1 MLSVKPDRPVDPLTL
16 AVLRAIA
23 GITRELGLPY
33 FVAGAM
39 ARDIVLTNV
48 FGIDT
53 GRATQDVDLA
63 VAVENWD
70 QFKIVKE
77 KLIASGQFNAAE
89 KAMHRL
95 YYRANG
101 GNTGYPL
108 DILPFRGVEQP
119 PSIIAWPPDMKVI
132 MNVIGYEDGHT
143 GYSREPRRWRRAD
156 RRRHCGEGVGGR
168 LYPALLL
175 DRHAGDEPAALQER
189 AVRSDQG
196 LRADHAARDHADTGG
211 RDQQAPCRHP
221 QGTRRCRQSGAGKD
235 HVRVGRPR
243 LGVASVGRDIQD
255 SGRQLVQGIRSLY
268 TQRIRKIWQG
278 DQSDRRAR
286 RIMDSVAV

>member
-77 KLIASGQFNAAE
+77 KLIASGQFNPAE

-95 YYRANG
+95 FYRAKG
-101 GNTGYPL
+101 GSTGYPL
-108 DILPFRGVEQP
+108 DILPFRGVEQSP
-119 PSIIAWPPDMKVI
+119 NIIAWPPDMKVI
-132 MNVIGYEDGHT
+132 MNVIGYEDALAAAVAVMVERDLTVPIASLPG
-143 GYSREPRRWRRAD
+143 
-156 RRRHCGEGVGGR
+156 
-168 LYPALLL
+168 LALLKL
-175 DRHAGDEPAALQER
+175 FAWDDRHAETPKDAQDLVMLLRGYHMAGNQDRLYGAELSVLEAVDYDFDTASPRLLGIDVRRIASTAALEQVT
-189 AVRSDQG
+189 A
-196 LRADHAARDHADTGG
+196 LL
-211 RDQQAPCRHP
+211 
-221 QGTRRCRQSGAGKD
+221 KD
-235 HVRVGRPR
+235 
-243 LGVASVGRDIQD
+243 S
-255 SGRQLVQGIRSLY
+255 
-268 TQRIRKIWQG
+268 
-278 DQSDRRAR
+278 AR
-286 RIMDSVAV
+286 RDRLITHMAIEFRSADDRIAEAEKLLEQFEIGLTV

>member
-1 MLSVKPDRPVDPLTL
+1 MLSVKSDRPVDPLTL

-77 KLIASGQFNAAE
+77 KLIASGQFNPAE

-95 YYRANG
+95 YYRAKG

-132 MNVIGYEDGHT
+132 MNVIGYED
-143 GYSREPRRWRRAD
+143 
-156 RRRHCGEGVGGR
+156 
-168 LYPALLL
+168 AL
-175 DRHAGDEPAALQER
+175 AA
-189 AVRSDQG
+189 AVALEQAIA
-196 LRADHAARDHADTGG
+196 LR
-211 RDQQAPCRHP
+211 
-221 QGTRRCRQSGAGKD
+221 KD
-235 HVRVGRPR
+235 
-243 LGVASVGRDIQD
+243 S
-255 SGRQLVQGIRSLY
+255 
-268 TQRIRKIWQG
+268 
-278 DQSDRRAR
+278 AR
-286 RIMDSVAV
+286 RDRLITHMAIELRSADDRIAEAEKLLEQFEIGLAV

>member
-23 GITRELGLPY
+23 GTTRELGLPY

-53 GRATQDVDLA
+53 GRATQDVDIA

-77 KLIASGQFNAAE
+77 KLIASEQFNPAE

-95 YYRANG
+95 YYRAKG
-101 GNTGYPL
+101 GNTSYPL

-119 PSIIAWPPDMKVI
+119 PNILVWPPEMKVI
-132 MNVIGYEDGHT
+132 MNVIGYEDVLAAAVAV
-143 GYSREPRRWRRAD
+143 SVEPDLTVPIASLP
-156 RRRHCGEGVGGR
+156 G
-168 LYPALLL
+168 LALLKL
-175 DRHAGDEPAALQER
+175 FAWDDRHAETPKDAQDLVILLSRYHMAGNQDRLYGAEF
-189 AVRSDQG
+189 AVLEAVNYDV
-196 LRADHAARDHADTGG
+196 DT
-211 RDQQAPCRHP
+211 A
-221 QGTRRCRQSGAGKD
+221 S
-235 HVRVGRPR
+235 PR
-243 LGVASVGRDIQD
+243 LLGIDVRRIASATALEQAIALLKD
-255 SGRQLVQGIRSLY
+255 S
-268 TQRIRKIWQG
+268 
-278 DQSDRRAR
+278 AR
-286 RIMDSVAV
+286 RDRLITHMAIEPRSADDRIAEAEKLLEQFEIGLAV

>member
-89 KAMHRL
+89 KAIHRL

-119 PSIIAWPPDMKVI
+119 PRIIAWPPDMKVI
-132 MNVIGYEDGHT
+132 MNVIGYEDALAAAVAVT
-143 GYSREPRRWRRAD
+143 VEPDLTVSFASLP
-156 RRRHCGEGVGGR
+156 G
-168 LYPALLL
+168 LALLKL
-175 DRHAGDEPAALQER
+175 FAWDDRHAETPKDAQDLVMLLRGYHMAGNQDRLYGAELAVLEAVDYDVDMASPRLLGIDVRRIASTAALE
-189 AVRSDQG
+189 
-196 LRADHAARDHADTGG
+196 HAIA
-211 RDQQAPCRHP
+211 
-221 QGTRRCRQSGAGKD
+221 
-235 HVRVGRPR
+235 
-243 LGVASVGRDIQD
+243 LLEAS
-255 SGRQLVQGIRSLY
+255 
-268 TQRIRKIWQG
+268 
-278 DQSDRRAR
+278 AR
-286 RIMDSVAV
+286 RDRLITHMAIELRSADDRIAEAEKLLEQFEIGLAV